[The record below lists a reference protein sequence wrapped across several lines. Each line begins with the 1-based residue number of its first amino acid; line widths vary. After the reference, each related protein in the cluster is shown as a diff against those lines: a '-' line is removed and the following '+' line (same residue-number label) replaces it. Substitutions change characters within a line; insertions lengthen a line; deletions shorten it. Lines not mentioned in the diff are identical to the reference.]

1 MYKRIL
7 CPIDGSATSNTG
19 MQEAIQ
25 LAKEMHAQ
33 LRFLHV
39 IDTYIPTVD
48 MISDANV
55 TYMIDIMRENGNK
68 IIRQADAAAKK
79 AGMHAETK
87 TIESVGGRIA
97 ALIVSEAAQ
106 WPADLIV
113 IGTHGLRG
121 FSRLI
126 MGSDAEYVVRNCDA
140 PVLLVKN
147 RVEES

>member
-1 MYKRIL
+1 MDL
-7 CPIDGSATSNTG
+7 
-19 MQEAIQ
+19 
-25 LAKEMHAQ
+25 
-33 LRFLHV
+33 
-39 IDTYIPTVD
+39 